1 MFSSHNRYNIGGLP
15 QVLAPVLAQIVQFA
29 HDYFFSLE
37 EDFPETEIYTVA
49 HICACFIA
57 QHTPLGANGVDMEV
71 PLAALRISER
81 MPYSERLALAV
92 VLVEEHQSFSGL
104 ELDDADDND

>member
-1 MFSSHNRYNIGGLP
+1 MFSSRNRYNTSGLP

-29 HDYFFSLE
+29 HDDFSALE
-37 EDFPETEIYTVA
+37 EDFPESAAYNVA

-57 QHTPLGANGVDMEV
+57 QHTPLGDNGVDMEV

-81 MPYSERLALAV
+81 MSYGERLTLAV
-92 VLVEEHQSFSGL
+92 ALVEEHQLFSASK
-104 ELDDADDND
+104 LDNSEN